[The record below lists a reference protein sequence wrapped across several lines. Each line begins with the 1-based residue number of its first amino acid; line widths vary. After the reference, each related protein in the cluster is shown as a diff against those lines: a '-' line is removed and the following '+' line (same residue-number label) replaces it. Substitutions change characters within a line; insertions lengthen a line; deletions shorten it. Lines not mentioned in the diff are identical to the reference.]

1 MASNLLKKV
10 GLFLS
15 VIGASVL
22 LTGCGQRAN
31 VSPSQVS
38 LKVENNQEYKIAQTN
53 LKILKNQQTNLFGG
67 RKIPNPSDSD
77 ISTSKDL
84 NYITYSEELGTLSQ
98 KSYSNPQIVLPVQ
111 QNFMIF
117 LYQQGKLNQQ
127 GMDNTKGL
135 REQKILTNYYRNINT
150 WLTTSYNNVNH
161 IDSQLGNKKFEGMV
175 FNTYLLSG
183 NSKLSASQLKALA
196 MTNKLL
202 IHKLEFYAPVKNS

>member
-15 VIGASVL
+15 VIGTSVL
-22 LTGCGQRAN
+22 LTGCGQQAN

-38 LKVENNQEYKIAQTN
+38 LKVENNQEYRIAQTN

-67 RKIPNPSDSD
+67 RKIPNPADSD

-98 KSYSNPQIVLPVQ
+98 KSYSNPQTMLPVQ

-161 IDSQLGNKKFEGMV
+161 IDSQLGNKKFEGMA

-183 NSKLSASQLKALA
+183 NSKLSANQLKALA

-202 IHKLEFYAPVKNS
+202 IHKLEFYAPVKNN